1 MVAKLNKNA
10 SKDKVAFQSLQDC
23 NDLIS
28 YDGDS
33 VDLCLD
39 TCVTGALTGCK
50 SDFIDGTFIE
60 KDLGYSLTAAG
71 STKISGCGIAHCIL
85 SDDYGQKYDL
95 KIPANYSEDCPCRL
109 VSPQWTKKCKKANG
123 MPKELQSHLD
133 LEDDYY
139 IFHFDRRSKSKK
151 MCYHPTQMVPVM
163 KVNEGLKS
171 YKSFKSAFCSI
182 IQEQPDRESKIV
194 QDNIVPNDKVAFRSI
209 EDTSDRSN
217 LIKAATKIAK
227 NKDIHV
233 SIEDVQSKDSH
244 KPHSLSKN

>member
-1 MVAKLNKNA
+1 M
-10 SKDKVAFQSLQDC
+10 
-23 NDLIS
+23 
-28 YDGDS
+28 
-33 VDLCLD
+33 
-39 TCVTGALTGCK
+39 
-50 SDFIDGTFIE
+50 
-60 KDLGYSLTAAG
+60 GYSLTAAG

-163 KVNEGLKS
+163 KVNEELKS
-171 YKSFKSAFCSI
+171 YESFKSAFCSI

-244 KPHSLSKN
+244 KPHSLSKNQRELLSIHNRLNHEVSIKDTQLLAAAGYFPKRLATCSRPQCCECHFGKAHRKA